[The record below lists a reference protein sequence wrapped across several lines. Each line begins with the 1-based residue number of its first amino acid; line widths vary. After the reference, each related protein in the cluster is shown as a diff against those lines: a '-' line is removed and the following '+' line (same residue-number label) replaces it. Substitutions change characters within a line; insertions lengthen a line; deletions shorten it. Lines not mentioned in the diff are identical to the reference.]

1 MEPVNVE
8 DAAGLDGSRDQQGTR
23 RKQEEAER
31 PDALLRYL
39 IEHEEFDVA
48 LLFTRGMY
56 ILYRRVGQELIP
68 KGLSPATLRAAFVG
82 EPVDSGW
89 LSPDVKRCGSGPT
102 GPFAVKFIPPG
113 KHTLRLGTGDP
124 SQPLEVSVPLPGL
137 VFAGVNAAS
146 TGTQATY
153 YVWAIQEEEFDPTA
167 TLFHAPLTNVYS
179 NGRICFGENHP
190 PEAGRETI
198 DRAWGLFIDSLF
210 TGEMAEGK
218 SRQHPQEV
226 RRLLLTLEQVNRYP
240 VEDLERFE
248 RQSGRYPPSP
258 AVQTVSD
265 AVEKYI
271 LMEEKW
277 QR

>member
-1 MEPVNVE
+1 MEPGNME
-8 DAAGLDGSRDQQGTR
+8 HAGGLDNGAHQGKR
-23 RKQEEAER
+23 RKKKRAER

-48 LLFTRGMY
+48 LLFTKGMY
-56 ILYRRVGQELIP
+56 ILYRKAGRELIP

-113 KHTLRLGTGDP
+113 KHTLRLSAGDP
-124 SQPLEVSVPLPGL
+124 SQPLVVSVPLPGL
-137 VFAGVNAAS
+137 VFAGVNAV
-146 TGTQATY
+146 TGGTQATY
-153 YVWAIQEEEFDPTA
+153 YAWAIREEEFDPTA
-167 TLFHAPLTNVYS
+167 TLFHAPLTNVYDD
-179 NGRICFGENHP
+179 GRICFGENHP
-190 PEAGRETI
+190 PEAAMDTI
-198 DRAWGLFIDSLF
+198 DRAWRLLIDSLF
-210 TGEMAEGK
+210 TGELAGGK
-218 SRQHPQEV
+218 SRKSSQDV
-226 RRLLLTLEQVNRYP
+226 RRQLLALEQADCYP

-248 RQSGRYPPSP
+248 RQTGYYPPLP
-258 AVQTVSD
+258 MVKTVSD

-277 QR
+277 QH

>member
-1 MEPVNVE
+1 MEPGNVE
-8 DAAGLDGSRDQQGTR
+8 HAGGLDGRAHQGKR
-23 RKQEEAER
+23 RKKKGEER
-31 PDALLRYL
+31 PDALLHYL

-56 ILYRRVGQELIP
+56 ILYCRTGRELIP
-68 KGLSPATLRAAFVG
+68 KGLSPETLRAAFVG

-113 KHTLRLGTGDP
+113 KHTLRLSTGDP
-124 SQPLEVSVPLPGL
+124 SKPLVVSVPLPGL
-137 VFAGVNAAS
+137 VFAGVNTS
-146 TGTQATY
+146 LGGTQATY

-167 TLFHAPLTNVYS
+167 ALFQVPLTNVYDD
-179 NGRICFGENHP
+179 GRICFGENHP
-190 PEAGRETI
+190 PKAARETI
-198 DRAWGLFIDSLF
+198 DRAWRLFIDSLF
-210 TGEMAEGK
+210 TGEMAGGK
-218 SRQHPQEV
+218 SRQHPQDV
-226 RRLLLTLEQVNRYP
+226 RSYLIALNEADRYP

-248 RQSGRYPPSP
+248 RQSGFYPPSP
-258 AVQTVSD
+258 RVKTVSD

-277 QR
+277 QH